1 MADKSLTPGEPDRAP
16 IESRRAPAAPAVDG
30 TAPAGAGGVT
40 PDEDLADGGEAAAM
54 DVPNMGEF
62 SAEAARP
69 TPLDDI
75 AGAERSALPED

>member
-1 MADKSLTPGEPDRAP
+1 MADKSLIPGEPGEAP
-16 IESRRAPAAPAVDG
+16 IESRRATAASAATG
-30 TAPAGAGGVT
+30 TTPAGSGGVS
-40 PDEDLADGGEAAAM
+40 PDEELVEGDEASVM

-75 AGAERSALPED
+75 ASAERAALPED

>member
-1 MADKSLTPGEPDRAP
+1 MADKSLTPGKPDEAP
-16 IESRRAPAAPAVDG
+16 IESRRASATTGD
-30 TAPAGAGGVT
+30 TPAGSGGVT
-40 PDEDLADGGEAAAM
+40 PDEEIVEGDEASVM

-75 AGAERSALPED
+75 ASAERAALPED

>member
-1 MADKSLTPGEPDRAP
+1 MADRSLTPGDTDAEP

-30 TAPAGAGGVT
+30 RTPAGSGGVT
-40 PDEDLADGGEAAAM
+40 ADETLVDGGEASVL
-54 DVPNMGEF
+54 DVPDMGEF

-75 AGAERSALPED
+75 AGAERSTLPKD